1 MPLSILFW
9 VIYIVALVFSIW
21 ASYDGQPNWPRRAG
35 GSFVLWLLIG
45 ILGWSVFGPAV
56 K

>member
-9 VIYIVALVFSIW
+9 VVYLLALVLGFW
-21 ASYDGQPNWPRRAG
+21 ANYDGQPNWPRRAG
-35 GSFVLWLLIG
+35 GYGALWLLVG
-45 ILGWSVFGPAV
+45 ILGWQVFGPAV